1 MMTDMTKGSP
11 FKILLK
17 FVAPM
22 LLSMVFQQ
30 LYNLADS
37 VIAGRFL
44 GVDALAATGAAY
56 PITILFLAVATGAS
70 VGCSVVISQL
80 FGAHDHIRMRGAVNT
95 AVITLITLSLVLT
108 VVGQIACPMLM
119 EIINTPARIFAPT
132 MVYLRIYILGLLF
145 LFLYN
150 TATAIFNGLGDS
162 RTPLYFLAFSTTFN
176 VVLDVL
182 FVRTFDMG
190 IAGVGWATLI
200 AQGISSVLA
209 AVTLIRR
216 LAGLPCDGRPAR
228 FDAHLLRRMAV
239 IAIPSICQQ
248 SFVSVGV
255 FFVQGLV
262 NALGAFT
269 IAGFSAALKVS
280 TFALMVMNSL
290 PNALSSYAAQ
300 NIGAQD
306 IDRVRRGMR
315 ASLIMSEV
323 VICCIIGLFFLCGD
337 EILKLFLGDDAN
349 GSVINVGV
357 EYLLIVAPF
366 YPLVGL
372 KNCCDSVLRGGGAM
386 GPFMVTTLADLALRV
401 ILAYVLMPLRGF
413 AGICYAYPLG
423 WVIGTTISVLFYLS
437 NLWIPRYVRHAKRRG
452 HVIRPI
458 KRMARER
465 CEITARGER
474 RHELSAS
481 ADSGLQTRHFWR
493 HVRQK

>member
-17 FVAPM
+17 FVLPM

-30 LYNLADS
+30 MYNLADS
-37 VIAGRFL
+37 VIAGRYL

-56 PITILFLAVATGAS
+56 PITVLFLAVATGAS
-70 VGCSVVISQL
+70 LGSSVVISQL
-80 FGAHDHIRMRGAVNT
+80 FGAHDHVRMRAAVNT

-108 VVGQIACPMLM
+108 VAGQIACPALM
-119 EIINTPARIFAPT
+119 SFINTPKDIFEPT
-132 MVYLRIYILGLLF
+132 MVYLRIYIAGLLF

-176 VVLDVL
+176 VILDVL
-182 FVRTFDMG
+182 FVTTFDMG

-200 AQGISSVLA
+200 AQGLSSILA
-209 AVTLIRR
+209 ILTLVRR
-216 LAGLPCDGRPAR
+216 LSRIKTERKPAR
-228 FDAHLLRRMAV
+228 FDTHLLRRMSL

-248 SFVSVGV
+248 SFVSIGV

-262 NALGAFT
+262 NSLGPFT
-269 IAGFSAALKVS
+269 VAGFSAALKVS

-306 IDRVRRGMR
+306 IPRVRQGIR
-315 ASLIMSEV
+315 ACVLMSEII
-323 VICCIIGLFFLCGD
+323 ICSIIALFFFAGDQILGLFMGS
-337 EILKLFLGDDAN
+337 DAN
-349 GSVINVGV
+349 GSVINIGV
-357 EYLLIVAPF
+357 QYLLIVAPF
-366 YPLVGL
+366 YPLIGV

-386 GPFMVTTLADLALRV
+386 GPFMVTTLADLVLRV
-401 ILAYVLMPLRGF
+401 VLAYALMPICGF

-423 WVIGTTISVLFYLS
+423 WIIGTSISIIFYIS
-437 NLWIPRYVRHAKRRG
+437 NIWIPKYMRQAKQQGFVLHPICRAEEEQKQQTHRLHLPFAVRH
-452 HVIRPI
+452 
-458 KRMARER
+458 
-465 CEITARGER
+465 
-474 RHELSAS
+474 
-481 ADSGLQTRHFWR
+481 
-493 HVRQK
+493 

>member
-11 FKILLK
+11 FRILLK

-80 FGAHDHIRMRGAVNT
+80 FGAHDNTRMRSAVNT

-108 VVGQIACPMLM
+108 VVGQIACPVLM
-119 EIINTPARIFAPT
+119 DIINTPERIFAPT

-182 FVRTFDMG
+182 FVRTFGMG

-216 LAGLPCDGRPAR
+216 LAGMPCDGCPAR
-228 FDAHLLRRMAV
+228 FDTHLLRRMAA

-306 IDRVRRGMR
+306 IDRVRKGMR

-349 GSVINVGV
+349 GSVVNIGV

-386 GPFMVTTLADLALRV
+386 GPFMVTTLADLVLRV

-437 NLWIPRYVRHAKRRG
+437 NIWVPRYIRTAKRRG

-458 KRMARER
+458 ERMAQEQR
-465 CEITARGER
+465 ADKAHGER
-474 RHELSAS
+474 HPMPRPHLPKVLHAIHSK
-481 ADSGLQTRHFWR
+481 H
-493 HVRQK
+493 

>member
-17 FVAPM
+17 FVLPL

-30 LYNLADS
+30 MYNLADS
-37 VIAGRFL
+37 VIAGRYL

-56 PITILFLAVATGAS
+56 PITVLFIAVAAGAS

-80 FGAHDHIRMRGAVNT
+80 FGAHDTVRMRAAVNT
-95 AVITLITLSLVLT
+95 AVISLITLSLVLT
-108 VVGQIACPMLM
+108 TAGQLTCPALM
-119 EIINTPARIFAPT
+119 RFINTPKDIFEPT
-132 MVYLRIYILGLLF
+132 MVYLRIYIAGLLF

-176 VVLDVL
+176 VILDLL
-182 FVRTFDMG
+182 FVTTFDMG

-209 AVTLIRR
+209 VVTLIRR
-216 LAGLPCDGRPAR
+216 LARIKTERRPAR
-228 FDAHLLRRMAV
+228 FDAHLLRRMSL

-262 NALGAFT
+262 NSLGPFT
-269 IAGFSAALKVS
+269 VAGFSAALKVS

-306 IDRVRRGMR
+306 IPRVRQGIR
-315 ASLIMSEV
+315 ACIIMSEI
-323 VICCIIGLFFLCGD
+323 VICSIIALFFFAGD
-337 EILKLFLGDDAN
+337 SILGLFLGDEV
-349 GSVINVGV
+349 SVGTVTNIGV
-357 EYLLIVAPF
+357 QYLLIVAPF
-366 YPLVGL
+366 YPLVGI

-386 GPFMVTTLADLALRV
+386 GSFMLTTLADLALRV
-401 ILAYVLMPLRGF
+401 VLAYVLTPICGF

-423 WVIGTTISVLFYLS
+423 WMIGTSISVVLYLS
-437 NLWIPRYVRHAKRRG
+437 NIWIPKYIRQAEHRGFVLHPIHRKPSAAQQAEQPHSMHRPFRLPHVVKR
-452 HVIRPI
+452 
-458 KRMARER
+458 
-465 CEITARGER
+465 
-474 RHELSAS
+474 
-481 ADSGLQTRHFWR
+481 
-493 HVRQK
+493 